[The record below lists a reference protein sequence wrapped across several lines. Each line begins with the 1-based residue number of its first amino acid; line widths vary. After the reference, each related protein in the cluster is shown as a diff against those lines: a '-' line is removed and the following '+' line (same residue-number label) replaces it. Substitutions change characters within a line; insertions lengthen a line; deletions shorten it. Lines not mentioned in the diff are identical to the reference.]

1 MRSLLAVFMLLAC
14 FPPRLGAQQPNW
26 EEVCFGSS
34 ARPEKVF
41 MQYDACPMTLPDSIA
56 LTTTPRSSDFI
67 GWFGGTSVDG
77 SELRIALEMPTE
89 PDTIMLAVVE
99 AHCTETT
106 PLPMIIFRCN
116 RNYGGIRSDLP
127 GALLTD
133 SLISAG
139 EQDAYIK
146 VRAENGE
153 LVPARFVSQA
163 TPDDPQPGILA
174 FNPQRGVQ

>member
-1 MRSLLAVFMLLAC
+1 MRALLAVFMLLAC

-67 GWFGGTSVDG
+67 GWFGGTSFDG
-77 SELRIALEMPTE
+77 SELRIALEMPAE

-99 AHCTETT
+99 AHCTEST

-116 RNYGGIRSDLP
+116 RNYGGVRGDLP

-139 EQDAYIK
+139 SWYRPGSSLKRRLTI
-146 VRAENGE
+146 
-153 LVPARFVSQA
+153 LSPASLLSIRSAGSNSGRTV
-163 TPDDPQPGILA
+163 
-174 FNPQRGVQ
+174 